1 MKRKWKRTFLAV
13 LGILSSLFIFAGCK
27 LGTTLDDL
35 KEEYSLKA
43 QVTYYANGGEF
54 ENKRTVKNV
63 YYAEGQPVAN
73 IGGTEIP
80 NISLTYTG
88 YEFDCWYHAE
98 TDGNGDI
105 VYTDE
110 TNTLPKMSDTKADFS
125 KTLSAGEHWTL
136 VANWLANAKIRVK
149 LVSEDIQDNEKITI
163 AGVEYAQGDEIVSYD
178 FYGEER
184 KRPSPSDISNKLS
197 VKDKA
202 YTFVQFYTSETCD
215 TAVDWPIARGEEDI
229 VIYAKYIK
237 GNWTIVDDASDIV
250 NIFSLGVAE
259 NRKYYQINDI
269 DCAKST
275 ASVMTSDFAGEW
287 HGNGYKVKNLKIN
300 KEKIATSTTV
310 ALFGN
315 ITATAKIIDVTFE
328 NIDVYFE
335 TAYNAVAPKMYLLF
349 ETRASGSQVDV
360 AMSGEIEIVFS
371 DDDGST
377 VVQGSSNIQ
386 SDGSGGWLGW
396 QYGEG
401 DITGFDI
408 SGMALTVRTEK
419 ILF

>member
-149 LVSEDIQDNEKITI
+149 LVSEDMQDNEKITI

-178 FYGEER
+178 FYGEEK
-184 KRPSPSDISNKLS
+184 KRPTQMDITNKLS
-197 VKDKA
+197 VANKA

-215 TAVDWPIARGEEDI
+215 TAVEWPIARGESDI

-237 GNWTIVDDASDIV
+237 GNWTIVDDKNDISS
-250 NIFSLGVAE
+250 IFTMGVSAGK
-259 NRKYYQINDI
+259 KYYQINDI
-269 DCAKST
+269 DCSNFTVNA
-275 ASVMTSDFAGEW
+275 MTSDFAGEW
-287 HGNGYKVKNLKIN
+287 QGNGYKLKNLKIVKSN
-300 KEKIATSTTV
+300 IGSNSKIAVFDDIKST
-310 ALFGN
+310 A
-315 ITATAKIIDVTFE
+315 IINDVIFE
-328 NIDVYFE
+328 NVTVRYEVSFSANQIE
-335 TAYNAVAPKMYLLF
+335 LYLLF
-349 ETRASGSQVDV
+349 ITRETGSLIDVEMSGSFEV
-360 AMSGEIEIVFS
+360 AYVIN
-371 DDDGST
+371 ST
-377 VVQGSSNIQ
+377 AQAENIQ
-386 SDGSGGWLGW
+386 SDGNDGWLGW

-401 DITGFDI
+401 AIDGFVIDNVTM
-408 SGMALTVRTEK
+408 SVVSYR
-419 ILF
+419 

>member
-110 TNTLPKMSDTKADFS
+110 TNTLPKMSNTKADFS

-149 LVSEDIQDNEKITI
+149 LVSEDMQDNEKITI

-178 FYGEER
+178 FYGEEK
-184 KRPSPSDISNKLS
+184 KRPTQMDITNKLS
-197 VKDKA
+197 VANKA
-202 YTFVQFYTSETCD
+202 YTFVQFYTSEACD
-215 TAVDWPIARGEEDI
+215 TAVEWPIARGEEDI

-237 GNWTIVDDASDIV
+237 GNWTIVDDKNDISS
-250 NIFSLGVAE
+250 IFTMGVSAGK
-259 NRKYYQINDI
+259 KYYQINDI
-269 DCAKST
+269 DCSNFTVNA
-275 ASVMTSDFAGEW
+275 MTSDFAGEW
-287 HGNGYKVKNLKIN
+287 QGNGYKLKNLKIVKSN
-300 KEKIATSTTV
+300 IGSNSKIAVFDDIKST
-310 ALFGN
+310 A
-315 ITATAKIIDVTFE
+315 IINDVIFE
-328 NIDVYFE
+328 NVTVRYEVSFSANQIE
-335 TAYNAVAPKMYLLF
+335 LYLLF
-349 ETRASGSQVDV
+349 ITRETGSLIDVEMSGSFEV
-360 AMSGEIEIVFS
+360 AYVET
-371 DDDGST
+371 ST
-377 VVQGSSNIQ
+377 AQAENIQ
-386 SDGSGGWLGW
+386 SDGNDGWLGW

-401 DITGFDI
+401 SIDGFVIDNVTM
-408 SGMALTVRTEK
+408 SVVSYR
-419 ILF
+419 